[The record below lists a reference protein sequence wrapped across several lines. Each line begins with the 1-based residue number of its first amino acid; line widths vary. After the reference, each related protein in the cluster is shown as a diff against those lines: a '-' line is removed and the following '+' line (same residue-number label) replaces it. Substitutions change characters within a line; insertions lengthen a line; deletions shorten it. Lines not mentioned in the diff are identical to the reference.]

1 LSAKSKPLKKCL
13 PVGFHR
19 SWLGEPRLVQVVD
32 LVFSDESNEVV
43 QALKAMGYTERDAQ
57 MAAKNATGNTTSE
70 KIKSAL
76 KQVGK

>member
-1 LSAKSKPLKKCL
+1 
-13 PVGFHR
+13 
-19 SWLGEPRLVQVVD
+19 

-57 MAAKNATGNTTSE
+57 MAAKNATGNTAQE